1 MEEGDECTECHRYR
15 EFMARIIVEP
25 NRAAYLAY
33 IALNDP
39 ENAVVVEEIATHG
52 RRAQL
57 GQFAAKVEQRERL

>member
-1 MEEGDECTECHRYR
+1 MATEEDCSECHRYR

-25 NRAAYLAY
+25 NRASYLAY

-52 RRAQL
+52 RLAQL
-57 GQFAAKVEQRERL
+57 GEFAMKLEREGGR